1 MFERFTNQSR
11 RVVVLAQEEAR
22 MLDHNYIGTEH
33 LLLGLLHEG
42 RGSAARAL
50 EAMDVTLQ
58 AVRDQVIEIIGRGQA
73 QPSGHIPFTPRAKK
87 SLELSLREALQ
98 LGDGYIGTGHLL
110 LGLIHQGDNVAV
122 KILGSLGADLKD
134 LRARVTEELRGN
146 PEEGQDVSPAERE
159 RQQLKVYLRGEVK
172 GLLDTIDD
180 RLSAIERRLGI
191 RRPVSAAMRSLEVR
205 IAQVRRDKEAAID
218 VQDFEQAVALRDAE
232 KQLIEER
239 ARVEQ
244 ETAAGAESAG
254 DAGAEGAGAV
264 AGAGADVVAGAGR
277 RPRSAR
283 AWWPT
288 WARCPRAAGSLMSSG
303 GCGPGWPTSSRGCA
317 STASTPMSPGRL
329 PPLLGSAP
337 PGLGVRWDPARPS
350 RHIRLACPTYG
361 CGAPNADA
369 RPRADRSHDHEQ
381 FWSVFGSNCS

>member
-73 QPSGHIPFTPRAKK
+73 QRSGHIPFTPRAKK

-146 PEEGQDVSPAERE
+146 PEEGQDVPAAERE
-159 RQQLKVYLRGEVK
+159 RQQQLKVYLRGEVK

-191 RRPVSAAMRSLEVR
+191 RHSVSAVQRGLEVR

-232 KQLIEER
+232 KQLIEEQ

-254 DAGAEGAGAV
+254 ETGAVSEAGAGAVSEAGADVGAEPGEGAGADE
-264 AGAGADVVAGAGR
+264 GAGEPDE
-277 RPRSAR
+277 
-283 AWWPT
+283 
-288 WARCPRAAGSLMSSG
+288 L
-303 GCGPGWPTSSRGCA
+303 
-317 STASTPMSPGRL
+317 GRL
-329 PPLLGSAP
+329 LARVADLESRLREHGIDPDE
-337 PGLGVRWDPARPS
+337 PGEATAATG
-350 RHIRLACPTYG
+350 
-361 CGAPNADA
+361 
-369 RPRADRSHDHEQ
+369 
-381 FWSVFGSNCS
+381 

>member
-33 LLLGLLHEG
+33 LLLGLLNEG

-58 AVRDQVIEIIGRGQA
+58 AARDQVIEIIGRGQA

-122 KILGSLGADLKD
+122 KILDSLGADLKD

-146 PEEGQDVSPAERE
+146 PEEGQDVPPAERE
-159 RQQLKVYLRGEVK
+159 RQQLKVFLRGEVK

-218 VQDFEQAVALRDAE
+218 VQDFGQAAALRDAE

-254 DAGAEGAGAV
+254 DADVVAE
-264 AGAGADVVAGAGR
+264 AGADVVAGAG
-277 RPRSAR
+277 ADMG
-283 AWWPT
+283 AELDEG
-288 WARCPRAAGSLMSSG
+288 AGTADEDAG
-303 GCGPGWPTSSRGCA
+303 EPGEL
-317 STASTPMSPGRL
+317 GRL
-329 PPLLGSAP
+329 RARVADLESRLREHGIDPDEPGEAP
-337 PGLGVRWDPARPS
+337 AATG
-350 RHIRLACPTYG
+350 
-361 CGAPNADA
+361 
-369 RPRADRSHDHEQ
+369 
-381 FWSVFGSNCS
+381 

>member
-42 RGSAARAL
+42 RGSAARVL

-73 QPSGHIPFTPRAKK
+73 QQSGHIPFTPRAKK

-122 KILGSLGADLKD
+122 KILGSLGADLKE

-146 PEEGQDVSPAERE
+146 PEEGQDVPPAERE

-191 RRPVSAAMRSLEVR
+191 MRPVSAAMPGLEAR

-218 VQDFEQAVALRDAE
+218 IQDFDQAVALRDAE
-232 KQLIEER
+232 KQLIEEQ

-244 ETAAGAESAG
+244 EAAAGAGTVFEVGAG
-254 DAGAEGAGAV
+254 VVSEAGAVVVAGVGADVGAERDEGAGT
-264 AGAGADVVAGAGR
+264 ADEGVGE
-277 RPRSAR
+277 
-283 AWWPT
+283 
-288 WARCPRAAGSLMSSG
+288 
-303 GCGPGWPTSSRGCA
+303 PGEL
-317 STASTPMSPGRL
+317 GRL
-329 PPLLGSAP
+329 RARVADLESRLREHGIDPDEPGEAP
-337 PGLGVRWDPARPS
+337 AATG
-350 RHIRLACPTYG
+350 
-361 CGAPNADA
+361 
-369 RPRADRSHDHEQ
+369 
-381 FWSVFGSNCS
+381 

>member
-50 EAMDVTLQ
+50 KAMDVTLQ
-58 AVRDQVIEIIGRGQA
+58 AARDQVVEIIGRGQA

-110 LGLIHQGDNVAV
+110 LGLIHQGDGVAV
-122 KILGSLGADLKD
+122 QILGNLGADLKD

-146 PEEGQDVSPAERE
+146 PEEGQDVPPAERE

-191 RRPVSAAMRSLEVR
+191 TRPVSAALRTLEVR

-218 VQDFEQAVALRDAE
+218 VQDFGQAAVLRDAE

-239 ARVEQ
+239 VRVEQ
-244 ETAAGAESAG
+244 EAAAGAESAG
-254 DAGAEGAGAV
+254 DAGAEAEGGAESEFD
-264 AGAGADVVAGAGR
+264 ADVV
-277 RPRSAR
+277 SE
-283 AWWPT
+283 
-288 WARCPRAAGSLMSSG
+288 G
-303 GCGPGWPTSSRGCA
+303 GEEPDEL
-317 STASTPMSPGRL
+317 GRL
-329 PPLLGSAP
+329 RARVADLEARLREHGIDPDEPEEPSAAT
-337 PGLGVRWDPARPS
+337 G
-350 RHIRLACPTYG
+350 
-361 CGAPNADA
+361 
-369 RPRADRSHDHEQ
+369 
-381 FWSVFGSNCS
+381 

>member
-50 EAMDVTLQ
+50 AAMDVTLQ

-73 QPSGHIPFTPRAKK
+73 QRSGHIPFTPRAKK

-146 PEEGQDVSPAERE
+146 PEEGQDVPPAERE

-191 RRPVSAAMRSLEVR
+191 TRPVSAVQRGLEVR

-218 VQDFEQAVALRDAE
+218 VQDFGQAAALRDTE
-232 KQLIEER
+232 KQLIEEQ

-254 DAGAEGAGAV
+254 ETGAEGEVGTGAVAEVGTGAGAERDEGAGPADEGAGEPDELGRLRARV
-264 AGAGADVVAGAGR
+264 AGLE
-277 RPRSAR
+277 AR
-283 AWWPT
+283 LRENGIDPDEPGEAP
-288 WARCPRAAGSLMSSG
+288 AATG
-303 GCGPGWPTSSRGCA
+303 
-317 STASTPMSPGRL
+317 
-329 PPLLGSAP
+329 
-337 PGLGVRWDPARPS
+337 
-350 RHIRLACPTYG
+350 
-361 CGAPNADA
+361 
-369 RPRADRSHDHEQ
+369 
-381 FWSVFGSNCS
+381 

>member
-50 EAMDVTLQ
+50 KAMDVTLQ
-58 AVRDQVIEIIGRGQA
+58 AARDQVIEIIGRGQA
-73 QPSGHIPFTPRAKK
+73 EHSGHIPFTPRAKK

-146 PEEGQDVSPAERE
+146 PEEGQDVPSAERE
-159 RQQLKVYLRGEVK
+159 RQGGKVYLRSEVK
-172 GLLDTIDD
+172 GLLDTMDD

-191 RRPVSAAMRSLEVR
+191 TPPVPSATRNLDVR

-218 VQDFEQAVALRDAE
+218 VQDFGQAAALRDAE

-244 ETAAGAESAG
+244 ETAAGTESGAG
-254 DAGAEGAGAV
+254 AGAEGQAGVVVGAEPDEGAV
-264 AGAGADVVAGAGR
+264 PEGAGEPDE
-277 RPRSAR
+277 
-283 AWWPT
+283 
-288 WARCPRAAGSLMSSG
+288 L
-303 GCGPGWPTSSRGCA
+303 
-317 STASTPMSPGRL
+317 GRL
-329 PPLLGSAP
+329 RARVADLESRLREHGIDPDEPGEAP
-337 PGLGVRWDPARPS
+337 AATG
-350 RHIRLACPTYG
+350 
-361 CGAPNADA
+361 
-369 RPRADRSHDHEQ
+369 
-381 FWSVFGSNCS
+381 

>member
-33 LLLGLLHEG
+33 LLLGLLNEG

-73 QPSGHIPFTPRAKK
+73 EPSGHIPFTPRAKK

-134 LRARVTEELRGN
+134 LRARVTEQMRGN

-191 RRPVSAAMRSLEVR
+191 RRPALPAMRSLEVR

-218 VQDFEQAVALRDAE
+218 VQDFGQAAALRDAE
-232 KQLIEER
+232 KKLIEER

-244 ETAAGAESAG
+244 ETAAGAESG
-254 DAGAEGAGAV
+254 AGAGVEGEAGTGAGAV
-264 AGAGADVVAGAGR
+264 AGGGAGAVAEVGAVTDGAGE
-277 RPRSAR
+277 PDE
-283 AWWPT
+283 
-288 WARCPRAAGSLMSSG
+288 L
-303 GCGPGWPTSSRGCA
+303 
-317 STASTPMSPGRL
+317 GRL
-329 PPLLGSAP
+329 RARVADLESRLREHGVDPDEPGESSAAS
-337 PGLGVRWDPARPS
+337 G
-350 RHIRLACPTYG
+350 
-361 CGAPNADA
+361 
-369 RPRADRSHDHEQ
+369 
-381 FWSVFGSNCS
+381 

>member
-33 LLLGLLHEG
+33 LLLGLLNEG

-58 AVRDQVIEIIGRGQA
+58 AARDQVIEIIGRGQA

-110 LGLIHQGDNVAV
+110 LGLIHQGDSVAV

-159 RQQLKVYLRGEVK
+159 RQQLKVFLRGEVK

-191 RRPVSAAMRSLEVR
+191 RRPAPPAMRSLEVR

-218 VQDFEQAVALRDAE
+218 VQDFGQAAALRDAE

-254 DAGAEGAGAV
+254 DADVV
-264 AGAGADVVAGAGR
+264 AGAGADVVAGAG
-277 RPRSAR
+277 ADMG
-283 AWWPT
+283 AELDEG
-288 WARCPRAAGSLMSSG
+288 AGTADEDAG
-303 GCGPGWPTSSRGCA
+303 EPGEL
-317 STASTPMSPGRL
+317 GRL
-329 PPLLGSAP
+329 RSRVADLESRLREHGINPDEPGEAP
-337 PGLGVRWDPARPS
+337 AATG
-350 RHIRLACPTYG
+350 
-361 CGAPNADA
+361 
-369 RPRADRSHDHEQ
+369 
-381 FWSVFGSNCS
+381 

>member
-1 MFERFTNQSR
+1 MFERFTNQAR

-50 EAMDVTLQ
+50 DAMDVTLQ

-110 LGLIHQGDNVAV
+110 LGLFHQGDNVAV

-134 LRARVTEELRGN
+134 LRVRVTEELRGN
-146 PEEGQDVSPAERE
+146 PEEGQDVRPAERE
-159 RQQLKVYLRGEVK
+159 QQQLKAYLRGEAK

-180 RLSAIERRLGI
+180 RLTAIERRLGI
-191 RRPVSAAMRSLEVR
+191 RRPVPVAMRNLEVR
-205 IAQVRRDKEAAID
+205 IAQVRRDKQAAID

-254 DAGAEGAGAV
+254 EASVEGAGAV
-264 AGAGADVVAGAGR
+264 VGVSEAGADVEGEGAG
-277 RPRSAR
+277 
-283 AWWPT
+283 
-288 WARCPRAAGSLMSSG
+288 
-303 GCGPGWPTSSRGCA
+303 
-317 STASTPMSPGRL
+317 
-329 PPLLGSAP
+329 
-337 PGLGVRWDPARPS
+337 
-350 RHIRLACPTYG
+350 
-361 CGAPNADA
+361 GA
-369 RPRADRSHDHEQ
+369 
-381 FWSVFGSNCS
+381 

>member
-1 MFERFTNQSR
+1 MFERFTTQSR

-33 LLLGLLHEG
+33 LLLGLLNEG
-42 RGSAARAL
+42 QGSAARAL
-50 EAMDVTLQ
+50 QAMDVTLQ

-122 KILGSLGADLKD
+122 KILGNLGADLKD
-134 LRARVTEELRGN
+134 LRARVTEDLRGN
-146 PEEGQDVSPAERE
+146 PEEGQDVRPAERE
-159 RQQLKVYLRGEVK
+159 QQQLKAYLRGEAK

-180 RLSAIERRLGI
+180 RLTAIERRLGI
-191 RRPVSAAMRSLEVR
+191 RRPVPVAMRSLEVR
-205 IAQVRRDKEAAID
+205 IAQVRRDKQTAID

-244 ETAAGAESAG
+244 ETAASAESAG
-254 DAGAEGAGAV
+254 DVSAEGEAGVVAEAGAGMVGSDAGAESDEGAVFEAGEGAGES
-264 AGAGADVVAGAGR
+264 DE
-277 RPRSAR
+277 
-283 AWWPT
+283 
-288 WARCPRAAGSLMSSG
+288 L
-303 GCGPGWPTSSRGCA
+303 
-317 STASTPMSPGRL
+317 GRL
-329 PPLLGSAP
+329 RARVADLESRLREHGIDPDEPREAP
-337 PGLGVRWDPARPS
+337 AATG
-350 RHIRLACPTYG
+350 
-361 CGAPNADA
+361 
-369 RPRADRSHDHEQ
+369 
-381 FWSVFGSNCS
+381 